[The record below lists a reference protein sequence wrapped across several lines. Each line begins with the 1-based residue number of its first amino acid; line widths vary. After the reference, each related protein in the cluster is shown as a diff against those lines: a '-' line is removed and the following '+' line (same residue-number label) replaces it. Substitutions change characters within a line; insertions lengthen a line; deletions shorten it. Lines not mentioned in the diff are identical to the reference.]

1 MISLDYFVG
10 SLCRITS
17 LDHFARS
24 LCQITSLD
32 HFVGAADLCGPFV
45 KGFDLSRNIVLLGR
59 LRAAGVCG
67 PYKCTNTQI
76 HKYKMYKTKYM
87 RKSEYSD

>member
-10 SLCRITS
+10 SLCR
-17 LDHFARS
+17 
-24 LCQITSLD
+24 ITSLD

-67 PYKCTNTQI
+67 PYKCTNTQ
-76 HKYKMYKTKYM
+76 M
-87 RKSEYSD
+87 

>member
-10 SLCRITS
+10 SLCPIA
-17 LDHFARS
+17 LPNHFTGS

-67 PYKCTNTQI
+67 PYKCKNV
-76 HKYKMYKTKYM
+76 KV
-87 RKSEYSD
+87 

>member
-17 LDHFARS
+17 LDY
-24 LCQITSLD
+24 
-32 HFVGAADLCGPFV
+32 FVGAADLCGPFV

-67 PYKCTNTQI
+67 PYKCTNTQMYKCANAQM
-76 HKYKMYKTKYM
+76 HKYTNAQI
-87 RKSEYSD
+87 